1 MKTGFYPKL
10 AWTGIKKNRKIY
22 LPYLLTCVGMV
33 MMFYIITYLTKNE
46 EVTSMPGG
54 EQMQMILSLGR
65 GVIAIF
71 TLIFLF
77 YTHSFLIRRRKKE
90 FGLYNILGMGK
101 RNLARILIWES
112 FIIALIALSGGLLCG
127 ILFSKVA
134 ELCMAHMLGGRISFS
149 FSIEM
154 SGVMQTLIL
163 FSAVF
168 LVILLYTLC
177 QIRIS
182 KPVELL
188 HSDTVGEKPP
198 KGNWFLAVLGVGI
211 LAGAYYIAI
220 TIEEPITALFW
231 FFIAVVMVIVA
242 TYLLFIAGSVYFC
255 KLLQKRK
262 GYYYKTNHFIS
273 ISSMVYRMKR
283 NGAGLASIC
292 ILSTIVLVMIS
303 STFCLYI
310 GEEDSL
316 RKQYPRNIAVDT
328 YSVEPV
334 HIDAVQQVIDNVLQ
348 ENDMQAKNILSYRY
362 LDISGYFNKNQV
374 ILDQSK
380 ISSFQL
386 SSFESVKLMYFIPL
400 EDYNRLMDDN
410 KTLSENEVLIYCKR
424 TNYEYDTITI
434 EGCHEMK
441 VKEILTE
448 FSGSCISTSWSLE
461 SVFIIMPD
469 IDSMKPIF
477 VQQVA
482 IYGEHSSYEHYYY
495 GFDLDCKDKRQI
507 AVYKNIVD
515 DAKELGPDNGF
526 PSVIIESAAN
536 EKDRFLALY
545 GGLFFLGI
553 LLGIVFVLAAVLIM
567 YYKQIS
573 EGYEDQSRFEIM
585 QKVGMT
591 KKEIRRSINSQVLTV
606 FFLPLLAAGLH
617 IAFAFPVISKLL
629 TLFNVTNTG
638 LLIRVTA
645 VCYLI
650 FALFYVLVYHITS
663 SAYYGIVSGKESMQ
677 GK

>member
-46 EVTSMPGG
+46 EVASMPGG
-54 EQMQMILSLGR
+54 DEMQMILSFGS

-71 TLIFLF
+71 SLIFLF

-112 FIIALIALSGGLLCG
+112 FIIVLIALSGGLLCG
-127 ILFSKVA
+127 ILFSKAA
-134 ELCMAHMLGGRISFS
+134 ELCMAHMLGGKINFL

-154 SGVMQTLIL
+154 NGVMQTLIL
-163 FSAVF
+163 FSAIF
-168 LVILLYTLC
+168 LVILLYTLY

-198 KGNWFLAVLGVGI
+198 KGNWFFALLGAGI

-220 TIEEPITALFW
+220 TIDEPITALFW
-231 FFIAVVMVIVA
+231 FFIAVVMVIIA

-283 NGAGLASIC
+283 NGAGLGSIC

-316 RKQYPRNIAVDT
+316 RKQYPRNIAIDT
-328 YSVEPV
+328 YSVEPE
-334 HIDAVQQVIDNVLQ
+334 HINAVQQVIDNVLQ
-348 ENDMQAKNILSYRY
+348 QNDIQAKNILNYRY
-362 LDISGYFNKNQV
+362 LDISGYFKQNQV

-386 SSFESVKLMYFIPL
+386 SGFESVKLMYFIPL
-400 EDYNRLMDDN
+400 EDYNRLMNDN
-410 KTLSENEVLIYCKR
+410 KTLSENEVLIYCNR
-424 TNYEYDTITI
+424 SNYEYDTITI
-434 EGCHEMK
+434 EGCQEMK

-448 FSGSCISTSWSLE
+448 FLGSCISTSWSLE
-461 SVFIIMPD
+461 SIFIIMPD

-477 VQQVA
+477 IQQEA
-482 IYGEHSSYEHYYY
+482 IYGENSSYEHYYY
-495 GFDLDCKDKRQI
+495 GFDLNCKDKRQI
-507 AVYKNIVD
+507 TVYQNIVD
-515 DAKELGPDNGF
+515 AVEELGPDNGF
-526 PSVIIESAAN
+526 PSVIIDSAAN

-629 TLFNVTNTG
+629 ILFNVTNTK
-638 LLIRVTA
+638 LLICVTA
-645 VCYLI
+645 VCYLV
-650 FALFYVLVYHITS
+650 FTLFYVLVYRITS
-663 SAYYGIVSGKESMQ
+663 GAYYGIVSGKESMQ